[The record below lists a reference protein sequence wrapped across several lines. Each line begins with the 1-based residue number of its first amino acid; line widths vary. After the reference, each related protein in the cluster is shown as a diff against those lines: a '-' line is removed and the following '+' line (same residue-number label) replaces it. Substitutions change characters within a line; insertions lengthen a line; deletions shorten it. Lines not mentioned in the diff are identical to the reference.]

1 MSGPEKQVES
11 AMHFFRALRVYP
23 NPVELL
29 MSESSTSLT
38 SDLLPSHHFV
48 PRLILFPCSII
59 PSSKHIAHS
68 LKSDANTQSTK
79 K

>member
-29 MSESSTSLT
+29 MSESSTSLN
-38 SDLLPSHHFV
+38 FA
-48 PRLILFPCSII
+48 PRLISFPCPII
-59 PSSKHIAHS
+59 PSSKHIAHP